1 MTQRQK
7 SAADLPVSRIAAESI
22 YLHDGA
28 GPTLQAQLS
37 AGVVRAVLESRACPG
52 TRLPS
57 TRALAEQL
65 AISRMTVT
73 LVYQELAA
81 QGYIEALP
89 RSGFAVADSVPNRRV
104 DPEASRPPDAT
115 EAPDWARWLD
125 GFTPAKR
132 VIRKPA
138 NWRDFRF
145 PFIYGQA
152 DPALFDHNAWRDCAR
167 RALGGRDFGE
177 LAVDQ
182 YSRDDPML
190 IDFIRSNTLPRRGI
204 HAAEGEVLLTLGAQ
218 NALYIACALLSRPD
232 RLTVM
237 EEPGYPD
244 LAELLRR
251 SRCPLRFQPVDAAG
265 LDPARLP
272 SHTRVVHVT
281 PSHNIPTGTT
291 MPLARRHD
299 LLQRA
304 STNGFL
310 IVEDDYEFEMSYLE
324 APAPALK
331 SLDRAGRVIYV
342 GSFSKSLFPGLR
354 IGYLVA
360 PPAFIDKA
368 RALRAMILRHPPGHL
383 QRITAYFLALGYYDA
398 HIVRL
403 RHALKQ
409 RRAALEAALSDSC
422 LKIAGAARQGGSSL
436 WIAAPDGVDSRALA
450 EALVSESVL
459 IEQGDVFFETPPA
472 PCPYFRLGYSS
483 IPVERIPEGI
493 AIIDR
498 VVHTMIGDM
507 PGPNT

>member
-1 MTQRQK
+1 M
-7 SAADLPVSRIAAESI
+7 
-22 YLHDGA
+22 
-28 GPTLQAQLS
+28 
-37 AGVVRAVLESRACPG
+37 
-52 TRLPS
+52 
-57 TRALAEQL
+57 
-65 AISRMTVT
+65 
-73 LVYQELAA
+73 
-81 QGYIEALP
+81 
-89 RSGFAVADSVPNRRV
+89 
-104 DPEASRPPDAT
+104 
-115 EAPDWARWLD
+115 
-125 GFTPAKR
+125 
-132 VIRKPA
+132 
-138 NWRDFRF
+138 NWRDLRF

-167 RALGGRDFGE
+167 RALGARDFVD

-251 SRCPLRFQPVDAAG
+251 TRCPLRFQPVDAAG
-265 LDPARLP
+265 LDPMALP
-272 SHTRVVHVT
+272 SQTRVVHVT
-281 PSHNIPTGTT
+281 PSHNIPTGAT
-291 MPLARRHD
+291 MPLARRHE
-299 LLQRA
+299 LLRRA
-304 STNGFL
+304 DADDFL

-331 SLDRAGRVIYV
+331 SLDRSGRVIYV

-409 RRAALEAALSDSC
+409 RRAALEAALAGSR
-422 LKIAGAARQGGSSL
+422 LRIAGAARQGGSSL
-436 WIAAPDGVDSRALA
+436 WIAAPDGVDARELA
-450 EALVSESVL
+450 ERLVAHSVL
-459 IEQGDVFFETPPA
+459 IEPGDVFFETPPR
-472 PCPYFRLGYSS
+472 PCPFFRLGYSS
-483 IPVERIPEGI
+483 IPVERIAEGVAVI
-493 AIIDR
+493 ER
-498 VVHTMIGDM
+498 VLVELAAR
-507 PGPNT
+507 

>member
-7 SAADLPVSRIAAESI
+7 SAARLPPSRIAAESI
-22 YLHDGA
+22 FLHKGA
-28 GPTLQAQLS
+28 GTTLQAQLS
-37 AGVVRAVLESRACPG
+37 AGVVRAVLETRARPG

-57 TRALAEQL
+57 TRALAAQL
-65 AISRMTVT
+65 SISRMTVT
-73 LVYQELAA
+73 LVYQELCA
-81 QGYIEALP
+81 QGYIEPMP
-89 RSGFAVADSVPNRRV
+89 RSGFAVADSVPHRRIAL
-104 DPEASRPPDAT
+104 PAPAT
-115 EAPDWARWLD
+115 AAATDGPDWSLWLEAD
-125 GFTPAKR
+125 APHKR
-132 VIRKPA
+132 LIRKPA

-167 RALGGRDFGE
+167 RALGSRDFIE

-204 HAAEGEVLLTLGAQ
+204 HAGEGEVLLTLGAQ

-232 RLTVM
+232 RLSVM

-251 SRCPLRFQPVDAAG
+251 TGCPMRFQPVDAAG
-265 LDPARLP
+265 LDPGLLPPGTRL
-272 SHTRVVHVT
+272 VHVT
-281 PSHNIPTGTT
+281 PSHNIPTGAT
-291 MPLARRHD
+291 MPLARRHE
-299 LLQRA
+299 LLRRA
-304 STNGFL
+304 GEEDFL
-310 IVEDDYEFEMSYLE
+310 IIEDDYEFEMSYLE

-331 SLDRAGRVIYV
+331 SLDAAGRVIYV

-409 RRAALEAALSDSC
+409 RRAALEAALSGSC
-422 LKIAGAARQGGSSL
+422 LRIAGAAPQGGSSL
-436 WIAAPDGVDSRALA
+436 WIAAPDGVDGRALA
-450 EALVSESVL
+450 EALVAESVL
-459 IEQGDVFFETPPA
+459 IEPGDVFFETPPA

-493 AIIDR
+493 AIIER
-498 VVHTMIGDM
+498 VVRDM
-507 PGPNT
+507 A